1 MTKKELKY
9 QQVLEHQLS
18 GIYDHMCNNL
28 LSWVK
33 DDEEVIDRERL
44 SSEQLLS
51 IGNVNAIE
59 EEWLLDPDM
68 RMELSLVQWQ
78 D

>member
-1 MTKKELKY
+1 MTKKELRY
-9 QQVLEHQLS
+9 QQVIEHQLS

-33 DDEEVIDRERL
+33 DDEEIFDRDRL
-44 SSEQLLS
+44 LPEQLLA

-59 EEWLLDPDM
+59 EEWLLDPRVRKEM
-68 RMELSLVQWQ
+68 SLVQWEE
-78 D
+78 

>member
-1 MTKKELKY
+1 MTKKELRY
-9 QQVLEHQLS
+9 QQVLEQQLS

-33 DDEEVIDRERL
+33 DDEELIDRDRL
-44 SSEQLLS
+44 LPEQLLA
-51 IGNVNAIE
+51 IGNVEAIE
-59 EEWLLDPDM
+59 EEWLLDPNVRSEM
-68 RMELSLVQWQ
+68 SLVQWE

>member
-1 MTKKELKY
+1 MTKKEIRY

-33 DDEEVIDRERL
+33 DDEELIDRERL

-51 IGNVNAIE
+51 IGNVEAIE
-59 EEWLLDPDM
+59 EEWLLDPKVREEM
-68 RMELSLVQWQ
+68 SLVQWE

>member
-1 MTKKELKY
+1 MTKKELRY

-33 DDEEVIDRERL
+33 DDEELIDRNRL
-44 SSEQLLS
+44 LPEQLLA

-59 EEWLLDPDM
+59 EEWLLDPKV
-68 RMELSLVQWQ
+68 RNQLSLVQWEE
-78 D
+78 

>member
-1 MTKKELKY
+1 MTKKEIRY

-44 SSEQLLS
+44 SFEQLLA

-59 EEWLLDPDM
+59 EEWLLDPKVRDQ
-68 RMELSLVQWQ
+68 LSLVQWEE
-78 D
+78 

>member
-1 MTKKELKY
+1 MTKKELRY

-28 LSWVK
+28 LSWVR
-33 DDEEVIDRERL
+33 DDEELIDRERL
-44 SSEQLLS
+44 SSEQLLA

-59 EEWLLDPDM
+59 EEWLLDPRLREEM
-68 RMELSLVQWQ
+68 SLIQWES
-78 D
+78 

>member
-1 MTKKELKY
+1 MTKKELRY

-28 LSWVK
+28 LSWVN
-33 DDEEVIDRERL
+33 DDEELIDRERL
-44 SSEQLLS
+44 SSEQLLA

-59 EEWLLDPDM
+59 EEWLLDPNL
-68 RMELSLVQWQ
+68 REQLSLVQWE

>member
-1 MTKKELKY
+1 MTKKELRY

-33 DDEEVIDRERL
+33 DDEELIDRESL
-44 SSEQLLS
+44 SAEQLLS

-59 EEWLLDPDM
+59 EEWLLDPNI
-68 RMELSLVQWQ
+68 REEVSLVQWHE
-78 D
+78 

>member
-1 MTKKELKY
+1 MTKKELRY

-33 DDEEVIDRERL
+33 DDEELIDRERL
-44 SSEQLLS
+44 SSEQLLA

-59 EEWLLDPDM
+59 EEWLLDPRLREEM
-68 RMELSLVQWQ
+68 SLIQWES
-78 D
+78 